1 MVEGRFK
8 VVKEMLTGCDA
19 PPPPAEGE
27 TEPGPG
33 STSTGKPVGAISRAT
48 RASTRAAATGA
59 LTMTNAPAE
68 AGEGGRS
75 VEGTATKR
83 PRPGFS
89 PPGRR

>member
-1 MVEGRFK
+1 MHLLRQQREKPSLDR
-8 VVKEMLTGCDA
+8 
-19 PPPPAEGE
+19 
-27 TEPGPG
+27 GPRQQAI
-33 STSTGKPVGAISRAT
+33 GAISRAT

-83 PRPGFS
+83 PRPGL
-89 PPGRR
+89 GRR